1 MDLDEA
7 RERVVVL
14 ERRCDE
20 LRAQVADLRQRLGRA
35 RPGTAAYGALAAQLE
50 VFEEDLEAAED
61 DLKAALLER
70 RRLRADLGG
79 RRVAASAERVYWRP
93 SAGHPPDRFYRPR

>member
-20 LRAQVADLRQRLGRA
+20 LRAQVADLRERLGRS
-35 RPGTAAYGALAAQLE
+35 RRGTPAHGALTAQLE
-50 VFEEDLEAAED
+50 LFEEDLEAAEEV
-61 DLKAALLER
+61 LKAALLDR

-79 RRVAASAERVYWRP
+79 RRTAASAERVYWRP
-93 SAGHPPDRFYRPR
+93 GAGRPPDHFYSPR

>member
-20 LRAQVADLRQRLGRA
+20 LRAQVADLRQRLGRS
-35 RPGTAAYGALAAQLE
+35 RPGTPAHGALVAQLE
-50 VFEEDLEAAED
+50 VFEEDLEIADE

-79 RRVAASAERVYWRP
+79 RRAAASAERVYWRP
-93 SAGHPPDRFYRPR
+93 GAGQPPDRFYSPR